1 MKFFEPLTCWA
12 SVPIFKKNF
21 SPITPLETLRFCT
34 WYNTL
39 IEYINF
45 RSENRS
51 RLPLSPSPKKNSKN
65 GKFFQQIFEPCSGE
79 KVLIFFIL
87 IHFTTFKYELVNK
100 FGSYGNLN
108 GLKSTAKVLRYKLFE
123 WSKLS
128 ALTATNKPAASYTTS
143 VVIHFNSCLL
153 YKTARIVQYSSWTKN
168 VPDVPMSTFVYS
180 CITYARGPKRE
191 GVPIQG

>member
-1 MKFFEPLTCWA
+1 MA
-12 SVPIFKKNF
+12 N
-21 SPITPLETLRFCT
+21 
-34 WYNTL
+34 
-39 IEYINF
+39 
-45 RSENRS
+45 
-51 RLPLSPSPKKNSKN
+51 
-65 GKFFQQIFEPCSGE
+65 FFQQIVGKKFWF
-79 KVLIFFIL
+79 FFIL
-87 IHFTTFKYELVNK
+87 IRSTTFKYELVKK

-128 ALTATNKPAASYTTS
+128 ALTATNKPTASYTTS

-180 CITYARGPKRE
+180 CITYARGPKKE
-191 GVPIQG
+191 GLPIQGEGGGAGFPHMGQLSYSICLEWTRFCIRVTMVTTSSRGLML